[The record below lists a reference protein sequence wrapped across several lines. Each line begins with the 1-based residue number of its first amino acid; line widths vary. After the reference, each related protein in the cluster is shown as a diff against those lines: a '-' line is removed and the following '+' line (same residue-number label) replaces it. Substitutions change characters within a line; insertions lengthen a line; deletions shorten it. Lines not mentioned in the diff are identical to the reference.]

1 MDRSE
6 LVARTR
12 SVDANTAADIDL
24 VAIAGDDG
32 LLFQRDG
39 VGFAARGCALQVARR
54 DIGDVLAAIAIDD
67 EVRRP
72 GSGPVAFGALPFLP
86 DQPATL
92 MIPEVVVGRGED
104 GSCWITDV
112 GSGPFPEHPTL
123 PSAPM
128 RATRSPS
135 SFEVRS
141 ARPPGEWC
149 DAVSTATQRIR
160 RGDLDKVVLARELV
174 LVADQPIPTADV
186 LVRLRQQY
194 PGCFVFSIDG
204 LVGATPELL
213 VSRHD
218 DIVRAQPMAGTA
230 PRRGDPQAD
239 AAVAAALLASPVYR
253 HEHEVTI
260 DMVHDTLLAFCSY
273 LDDEAEPSV
282 VALANVQHLA
292 TTVEGRLSHPPAS
305 VLELVAALHPT
316 PAVCGRPRA
325 AALALI
331 AEVEGLV
338 RGRYAGTVGWVDAAG
353 NGQWAVSI
361 RCAQIDGRF
370 AHLYGGNGIVAES
383 EPTAELAETR
393 DKLQAM
399 LMAIVRP

>member
-1 MDRSE
+1 MDRSP
-6 LVARTR
+6 LSARTR
-12 SVDANTAADIDL
+12 RIDGDVDIDL
-24 VAIAGDDG
+24 VAIAGNDG

-39 VGFAARGCALQVARR
+39 VGFAARGRALDVELSDVGGALASIDVTD
-54 DIGDVLAAIAIDD
+54 DID
-67 EVRRP
+67 RP
-72 GSGPVAFGALPFLP
+72 GSGPVAFAALPFLP
-86 DQPATL
+86 GQPASL
-92 MIPEVVVGRGED
+92 IIPEMVVCRDED
-104 GSCWITDV
+104 GTCWITHV
-112 GSGPFPEHPTL
+112 GVGPLPKRPTPPEV
-123 PSAPM
+123 AM
-128 RATRSPS
+128 RAAVGPS
-135 SFEVRS
+135 SFEIRS
-141 ARPPGEWC
+141 TRPPQEWC
-149 DAVSTATQRIR
+149 EAVSTATQRIG
-160 RGDLDKVVLARELV
+160 RGDLDKVVLAREVV
-174 LVADQPIPTADV
+174 LIADQPIPKADV
-186 LVRLRQQY
+186 LLRLRQQY
-194 PGCFVFSIDG
+194 PGCYVFSVDG
-204 LVGATPELL
+204 FVGATPELL
-213 VSRHD
+213 VSRHG

-239 AAVAAALLASPVYR
+239 AAVAADLLASPVYR

-292 TTVEGRLSHPPAS
+292 TTVVGRLSHPPAS

-316 PAVCGRPRA
+316 PAVCGRPRP
-325 AALALI
+325 AALDLI

-361 RCAQIDGRF
+361 RCAQIDGNSAR
-370 AHLYGGNGIVAES
+370 LYGGNGIVADS
-383 EPTAELAETR
+383 EPTSELAETR

>member
-1 MDRSE
+1 MDHST
-6 LVARTR
+6 LTARTR
-12 SVDANTAADIDL
+12 RIDPETDIDL

-39 VGFAARGCALQVARR
+39 VGFAARGRALEVALS
-54 DIGDVLAAIAIDD
+54 DVGDVLAAIEVIDD
-67 EVRRP
+67 DVFQP
-72 GSGPVAFGALPFLP
+72 GRGPVAFGALPFLP
-86 DQPATL
+86 DEPGTL
-92 MIPEVVVGRGED
+92 IVPETIVRRDED
-104 GSCWITDV
+104 GTCWITHV
-112 GSGPFPEHPTL
+112 GQGPPPEHLAP
-123 PSAPM
+123 PEVPM
-128 RATRSPS
+128 RTAVGPS
-135 SFEVRS
+135 SFEVS
-141 ARPPGEWC
+141 SLRPPQEWC
-149 DAVSTATQRIR
+149 DAVSTATSRIR
-160 RGDLDKVVLARELV
+160 RGDLDKVVLAREVV
-174 LVADQPIPTADV
+174 LIADQPILRAGV
-186 LVRLRQQY
+186 LTRLRQQY
-194 PGCFVFSIDG
+194 PGCFVFSVDG

-213 VSRHD
+213 VSRHG

-239 AAVAAALLASPVYR
+239 AAVAAALLTSPVYR

-316 PAVCGRPRA
+316 PAVCGRPRL
-325 AALALI
+325 AALDLI

-361 RCAQIDGRF
+361 RCAQIDGSSAR
-370 AHLYGGNGIVAES
+370 LYGGNGIVADS
-383 EPTAELAETR
+383 DPTAELAETR